1 MLHST
6 NGETIENLNGILRH
20 EDSLTRMKWGFIL
33 IFLLYYIFDLCS
45 IYVEAEVQAFV
56 PLINME

>member
-1 MLHST
+1 MLHLT

-20 EDSLTRMKWGFIL
+20 EDNLTRMKWVFIL

-45 IYVEAEVQAFV
+45 IYVEAEVHAFV